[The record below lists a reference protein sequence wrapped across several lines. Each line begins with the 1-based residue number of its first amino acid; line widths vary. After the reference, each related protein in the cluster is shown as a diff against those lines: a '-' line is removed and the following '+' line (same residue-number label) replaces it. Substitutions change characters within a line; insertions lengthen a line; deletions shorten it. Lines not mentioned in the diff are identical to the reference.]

1 MILDKL
7 KGKTREEQLEILR
20 GIVESETDEF
30 MEHFTPFIRKDFE
43 KGVYANLDGIVQLY
57 AEAFRCGLSQGIVL
71 GLPD

>member
-43 KGVYANLDGIVQLY
+43 KGVYANLDGIVQLC

>member
-7 KGKTREEQLEILR
+7 ARKTREEQLEILH
-20 GIVESETDEF
+20 GIEKSETDEF
-30 MEHFTPFIRKDFE
+30 MEHLTPFIRKDFE
-43 KGVYANLDGIVQLY
+43 KGVYADLDIIIKLC